1 MVQGQKKTKSVLA
14 SKAASKTK
22 EAHRGMRIAPKAT
35 GIIKQKSIQ
44 KGHAI
49 IIWVIKAE
57 YTYTQT
63 IMLHGPKQKKL
74 ASTNIKNT
82 ESLMASRAGA
92 TGKLTILKGIA
103 DKATD
108 KAKAKKSHGK

>member
-44 KGHAI
+44 K
-49 IIWVIKAE
+49 
-57 YTYTQT
+57 
-63 IMLHGPKQKKL
+63 KL

-92 TGKLTILKGIA
+92 TGKLTI
-103 DKATD
+103 
-108 KAKAKKSHGK
+108 